1 MNSGLIIPT
10 GYEPLMDVKQTEK
23 AIKLV
28 KDTFQQNL
36 SSELKLRR
44 ITAPLFVM
52 KGTGINDDLS
62 GTERAVSFPVKH
74 MGDAHAEVVHSLA
87 KWKRM
92 MLADLEIPHSYG
104 IYTDMNAIRADE
116 DLDNIHSLY
125 VDQWDWERHISD
137 SERNIAFLKQIVRK
151 IFEAMKRTEYLIHEA
166 FPNIFPT
173 LPDEITFIHTEEL
186 LKRYPTLSPSQREY
200 AITKEHGAVFLIGIG
215 HRLSD
220 GKKHDNRAPDYDDW
234 ITESEIG
241 MNGLNGD
248 LLVWNDILERSF
260 ELSSMGIRVN
270 RDSLLKQLEIENCTK
285 RTELYWHQRLLNNEM
300 PLSIGGG
307 IGQSRLCMYYLKKAH
322 IGEVQAS
329 VWDTEMIEKCKAA
342 NIFLL

>member
-44 ITAPLFVM
+44 NTAPLFVM

-137 SERNIAFLKQIVRK
+137 SERNLAFLKQIVRK

-220 GKKHDNRAPDYDDW
+220 GQKHDNRAPDYDDW

-270 RDSLLKQLEIENCTK
+270 RDSLLKQLEIENCTN

>member
-1 MNSGLIIPT
+1 MNAGLIIPT

-220 GKKHDNRAPDYDDW
+220 GQKHDNRAPDYDDW

-270 RDSLLKQLEIENCTK
+270 RDSLLKQLEIENCTN

>member
-1 MNSGLIIPT
+1 MNAGLIIPT

-74 MGDAHAEVVHSLA
+74 MGDAHAELVHSLA

>member
-137 SERNIAFLKQIVRK
+137 SERNLAFLKQIVRK

-270 RDSLLKQLEIENCTK
+270 RDSLLKQLEIENCTN

>member
-137 SERNIAFLKQIVRK
+137 SERNLAFLKQIVRK

-166 FPNIFPT
+166 FPNILPT

-270 RDSLLKQLEIENCTK
+270 RDSLLKQLEIENCTN

>member
-137 SERNIAFLKQIVRK
+137 SERNLAFLKQIVRK

-166 FPNIFPT
+166 FPNILPT

>member
-74 MGDAHAEVVHSLA
+74 MGDAHAELVHSLA

-200 AITKEHGAVFLIGIG
+200 AITKEHGAVFLIAIG

>member
-1 MNSGLIIPT
+1 MHSGLIIPT

-44 ITAPLFVM
+44 NTAPLFVM

-137 SERNIAFLKQIVRK
+137 SERNLAFLKQIVRK

-220 GKKHDNRAPDYDDW
+220 GQKHDNRAPDYDDW

-270 RDSLLKQLEIENCTK
+270 RDSLLKQLEIENCTN

>member
-1 MNSGLIIPT
+1 MHSGLIIPT

-44 ITAPLFVM
+44 NTAPLFVM

-137 SERNIAFLKQIVRK
+137 SERNLAFLKQIVRK

-166 FPNIFPT
+166 FPNILPT

-220 GKKHDNRAPDYDDW
+220 GQKHDNRAPDYDDW

-270 RDSLLKQLEIENCTK
+270 RDSLLKQLEIENCTN

>member
-74 MGDAHAEVVHSLA
+74 MGDAHAELVHSLA

-137 SERNIAFLKQIVRK
+137 SERNLAFLKQIVRK
-151 IFEAMKRTEYLIHEA
+151 IFKAMKRTEYLIHEA
-166 FPNIFPT
+166 FPNILPT

-220 GKKHDNRAPDYDDW
+220 GQKHDNRAPDYDDW

-270 RDSLLKQLEIENCTK
+270 RDSLLKQLEIENCTN

>member
-74 MGDAHAEVVHSLA
+74 MGDAHAELVHSLA

-166 FPNIFPT
+166 FPNILPT
-173 LPDEITFIHTEEL
+173 LPDEITFSHTEEL

-270 RDSLLKQLEIENCTK
+270 RDSLLKQLEIENCTN
-285 RTELYWHQRLLNNEM
+285 RTKLYWHQRLLNNEM

>member
-137 SERNIAFLKQIVRK
+137 SERNLAFLKQIVRK

-166 FPNIFPT
+166 FPNILPT

-220 GKKHDNRAPDYDDW
+220 GQKHDNRAPDYDDW

-270 RDSLLKQLEIENCTK
+270 RDSLLKQLEIENCTN

>member
-44 ITAPLFVM
+44 NTAPLFVM

-220 GKKHDNRAPDYDDW
+220 GQKHDNRAPDYDDW

>member
-1 MNSGLIIPT
+1 MHSGLIIPT

-44 ITAPLFVM
+44 NTAPLFVM

-166 FPNIFPT
+166 FPNILPT

-270 RDSLLKQLEIENCTK
+270 RDSLLKQLEIENCTN

>member
-1 MNSGLIIPT
+1 MNAGLIIPT

-137 SERNIAFLKQIVRK
+137 SERNLAFLKQIVRK

-166 FPNIFPT
+166 FPNILPT

-220 GKKHDNRAPDYDDW
+220 GQKHDNRAPDYDDW

-270 RDSLLKQLEIENCTK
+270 RDSLLKQLEIENCTN

>member
-44 ITAPLFVM
+44 NTAPLFVM

-74 MGDAHAEVVHSLA
+74 MGDAHAELVHSLA

-166 FPNIFPT
+166 FPNILPT

-220 GKKHDNRAPDYDDW
+220 GQKHDNRAPDYDDW

-270 RDSLLKQLEIENCTK
+270 RDSLLKQLEIENCTN

>member
-44 ITAPLFVM
+44 NTAPLFVM

-74 MGDAHAEVVHSLA
+74 MGDAHAELVHSLA

-137 SERNIAFLKQIVRK
+137 SERNLAFLKQIVRK

-166 FPNIFPT
+166 FPNILPT

-220 GKKHDNRAPDYDDW
+220 GQKHDNRAPDYDDW

-270 RDSLLKQLEIENCTK
+270 RDSLLKQLEIENCTN

>member
-74 MGDAHAEVVHSLA
+74 MGDAHAELVHSLA

-166 FPNIFPT
+166 FPNILPT

>member
-74 MGDAHAEVVHSLA
+74 MGDAHAELVHSLA

>member
-74 MGDAHAEVVHSLA
+74 MGDAHAELVHSLA

-285 RTELYWHQRLLNNEM
+285 RTELYWHQGLLNNEM

>member
-1 MNSGLIIPT
+1 MHSGLIIPT

-44 ITAPLFVM
+44 NTAPLFVM

-74 MGDAHAEVVHSLA
+74 MGDAHAELVHSLA

-137 SERNIAFLKQIVRK
+137 SERNLAFLKQIVRK

-166 FPNIFPT
+166 FPNILPT

-220 GKKHDNRAPDYDDW
+220 GQKHDNRAPDYDDW

-270 RDSLLKQLEIENCTK
+270 RDSLLKQLEIENCTN

>member
-1 MNSGLIIPT
+1 MHSGLIIPT

-44 ITAPLFVM
+44 NTAPLFVM

-137 SERNIAFLKQIVRK
+137 SERNLAFLKQIVRK

-166 FPNIFPT
+166 FPNILPT

-270 RDSLLKQLEIENCTK
+270 RDSLLKQLEIENCTN

>member
-44 ITAPLFVM
+44 NTAPLFVM

-137 SERNIAFLKQIVRK
+137 SERNLAFLKQIVRK

-166 FPNIFPT
+166 FPNILPT

-220 GKKHDNRAPDYDDW
+220 GQKHDNRAPDYDDW

-270 RDSLLKQLEIENCTK
+270 RDSLLKQLEIENCTN

>member
-1 MNSGLIIPT
+1 MHSGLIIPT

-74 MGDAHAEVVHSLA
+74 MGDAHAELVHSLA

-137 SERNIAFLKQIVRK
+137 SERNLAFLKQIVRK

-166 FPNIFPT
+166 FPNILPT

-220 GKKHDNRAPDYDDW
+220 GQKHDNRAPDYDDW

-270 RDSLLKQLEIENCTK
+270 RDSLLKQLEIENCTN

>member
-1 MNSGLIIPT
+1 MHSGLIIPT

-44 ITAPLFVM
+44 NTAPLFVM

-220 GKKHDNRAPDYDDW
+220 GQKHDNRAPDYDDW

-270 RDSLLKQLEIENCTK
+270 RDSLLKQLEIENCTN